1 MQNRPVAAAGFILV
15 ATLTIGFIDQFVR
28 VIAETSSLW
37 TFHVI
42 RTAMI
47 WTGVLSWLALSG
59 RRLAVSNWRGLLAR
73 SGIMATALMI
83 YFGALGFLPVA
94 QAAAGLFTAP
104 IWVLILS
111 VAVFGLR
118 IGPVR
123 IAAVLIGFAGVVM
136 VLSPNP
142 DAIEPLVFVPILG
155 GAFYAM
161 GAIATREWCA
171 TETALVVALGSFT
184 AQGLWGLVGIAA
196 IEALGPGDGFLAQG
210 WVWPDGEVFA
220 WCVVQAAGSLLAVVC
235 LTRGYQLAEAS
246 LVSVFEYSV
255 LGFSALFG
263 LMLWGD
269 ALSPVSLLGLGLIA
283 GAGSLIVL
291 RGRGARVA

>member
-1 MQNRPVAAAGFILV
+1 MQNRPVAAAGFILASTV
-15 ATLTIGFIDQFVR
+15 TIGFIDQFVR
-28 VIAETSSLW
+28 IIAETSSLW

-47 WTGVLSWLALSG
+47 WALVLGWLALTG
-59 RRLAVSNWRGLLAR
+59 RRLRVANWRGLVAR

-111 VAVFGLR
+111 SAVFGLPV
-118 IGPVR
+118 GPVR
-123 IAAVLIGFAGVVM
+123 IAAVFIGFAGVVM
-136 VLSPNP
+136 VLSPDP
-142 DAIEPLVFVPILG
+142 AAIRPLVFLPVLG

-171 TETALVVALGSFT
+171 AESALVVALGSFT
-184 AQGLWGLVGIAA
+184 AQGIWGLAGIAA
-196 IEALGPGDGFLAQG
+196 IGAFGPGDGFLGQG
-210 WVWPDGEVFA
+210 WVWPDMEVMA
-220 WCVVQAAGSLLAVVC
+220 WCVVQAGGSLLAVIC

-263 LMLWGD
+263 LLLWGE
-269 ALSPVSLLGLGLIA
+269 ALSPVSLAGLGLIA
-283 GAGSLIVL
+283 AAGSLIVL
-291 RGRGARVA
+291 RGRRAQVA